1 MLDKSR
7 KIRLLIAEDIDD
19 NFLLI
24 SALLKNDNFELI
36 RAKDGAQVVE
46 IAHQKD
52 CDIIFMDLKMPVYSG
67 IEATK
72 MIRMF
77 DKNVPIIAVTAF
89 DYGQIRDEALE
100 IGCNDFLYKPYN
112 INVLRAVIN
121 KFS

>member
-1 MLDKSR
+1 
-7 KIRLLIAEDIDD
+7 
-19 NFLLI
+19 LI

-46 IAHQKD
+46 IARPKRLRHH
-52 CDIIFMDLKMPVYSG
+52 FMDLKMPVYSG

>member
-46 IAHQKD
+46 IARQKD